1 MKNRVLG
8 AILAAF
14 MLAVPTVGFADVS
27 YDFSDVMQPF
37 LKLPFEV
44 VNVEVVGESTSMRH
58 VYHLSASYET
68 MTKKLIA
75 MYQNK
80 ERIDKYMILGVTPQ
94 TSQEMYQVT
103 IGYENE
109 HHYVQVTP
117 EGSGCKFSVEAL
129 PTSYVSGVYDVA
141 IYGFRMP
148 NGSTVSAEIQTK
160 E

>member
-1 MKNRVLG
+1 MKRRIFGLV
-8 AILAAF
+8 LAAC
-14 MLAVPTVGFADVS
+14 MLAVPTVASADVS

-44 VNVEVVGESTSMRH
+44 VSVEVTGEGTSMQH
-58 VYHLSASYET
+58 VYHLAESYDV
-68 MTKKLIA
+68 MTKKLLD
-75 MYQNK
+75 MYQK
-80 ERIDKYMILGVTPQ
+80 KQTIDKYFILGVTPQ
-94 TSQEMYQVT
+94 STQEMYQVT
-103 IGYENE
+103 IGYQNE

-117 EGSGCKFSVEAL
+117 DGSGCKFSVEAM

-148 NGSTVSAEIQTK
+148 DGSVASAELQTK